1 MSTPT
6 DIDTG
11 GPAFALPGLPF
22 YVDGVVPQSPYA
34 GYGWAHDPQPGMS
47 LLDWFAGQALAGWAA
62 GRNNGGDFNE
72 PSPSKAEF
80 VARSCYQ
87 YADAMIEARKQK
99 GTA

>member
-6 DIDTG
+6 DIDDG
-11 GPAFALPGLPF
+11 GPAFPWEDIQDTTGEPRPSSDMKLR
-22 YVDGVVPQSPYA
+22 
-34 GYGWAHDPQPGMS
+34 
-47 LLDWFAGQALAGWAA
+47 DWFAGQALAGWAA

-80 VARSCYQ
+80 VARSCYE

-99 GTA
+99 GTAA